1 MHDVGQYRSGIR
13 ILCEDKAGPQ
23 TVSSKRHNNTSRVCT
38 IFARSCRLLPPNSE
52 VGTGPMEHVVGMSI
66 GPNEGHARR
75 PLELDERDG
84 RFRTCCGVKGSANH
98 CSRLVNTESCK
109 PHHAVRSRCFAFVRV
124 NSEECGWTI
133 SLALSTT
140 TV

>member
-38 IFARSCRLLPPNSE
+38 IFARSCRLLPPNGE

-75 PLELDERDG
+75 PLELDERWALPDLLWSIKV
-84 RFRTCCGVKGSANH
+84 CESMLSARKH
-98 CSRLVNTESCK
+98 QKL
-109 PHHAVRSRCFAFVRV
+109 
-124 NSEECGWTI
+124 
-133 SLALSTT
+133 
-140 TV
+140 